1 MLKRK
6 GYNRKL
12 TSRILDQIYNSEDVS
27 ELMRFDNI
35 LVATVISFGGQIASL
50 INLIIS
56 YMEKDIVNF
65 IWSIFIIAMS
75 IILYTIPKRPWNE
88 KIKVHAIS
96 WICIFI
102 SSSCIFQYY
111 KLIDNLASFF
121 ILFIIILITA
131 VRIERVMLYY
141 IIAETIGI
149 HIFIMNVS
157 YNREIKYNI
166 INSILILTVIA
177 IALTVNKIHYNLIAN
192 NLKQIKKITDQ
203 NEKISNLYEE
213 LVCSEKKLRQKN
225 EVLIKY
231 NEQVKKDRINL
242 NYIANHDNLTGLPNR
257 KMFMD
262 ELTLTIKEYKKNKS
276 EFAVVFIDLDNFK
289 RINDTMGHYIGDLY
303 LCEVSKRFTKLTN
316 GDDILGRLG
325 GDEFALIVRGYSD
338 KKALFK
344 YIEKIKDS
352 FKSKFLVER
361 YEIKSSASFGV
372 SIFPQ
377 DADNA
382 IELIKLADKALY
394 DVKEKGKNGI
404 QFFNNS

>member
-6 GYNRKL
+6 GYNQKL

-56 YMEKDIVNF
+56 YMGKDIVNF
-65 IWSIFIIAMS
+65 VWSIFIIAMS

-111 KLIDNLASFF
+111 KLIDNLACF

-149 HIFIMNVS
+149 HIFIMNAS
-157 YNREIKYNI
+157 HNGEIKYNI

-231 NEQVKKDRINL
+231 NDQVKKDRINL

-262 ELTLTIKEYKKNKS
+262 ELTLTIKECKKNKS

-289 RINDTMGHYIGDLY
+289 KINDTMGHYIGDLY
-303 LCEVSKRFTKLTN
+303 LCEVSKRFTELTN

-325 GDEFALIVRGYSD
+325 GDEFALIIRGYSD
-338 KKALFK
+338 KKVLFK

-394 DVKEKGKNGI
+394 DVKERGKNGI